1 MDKHISLARELGYEG
16 QELRD
21 YLKRQQD
28 LEREERLAQ
37 REYEK
42 EKREA
47 EQKDKEREE
56 KDKEREQKDKER
68 EQKEKDREQK
78 DKDRELEKLRIEA
91 EKLKIEAARKD
102 KEMEMEKEI
111 ALKKIE
117 AEVELKKIEA
127 ETTSHPWGPKE
138 KSSNPRSPKLPY
150 FDEHT
155 DKMDSYLTRF
165 ESYALSNK
173 WDPSMWAS
181 YLSALLKGRAL
192 EVFVRLSR
200 DDQSDYGQIKEAL
213 LTNFDLTER
222 SFRKKFRD
230 CRPEKAET
238 FRQFSGRLASY
249 LDKWLGLAK
258 VEKTYEAVCDFLAR
272 DQFLDCC
279 SHELYLYLKPKP
291 FKAIDELAH
300 EADLFADAKGGV
312 PLCIS
317 KGQHK
322 SRGVDQAQPKVE
334 LKQDQR
340 PVIQCKICGK
350 PHPTYKCWNNPD
362 NKKVA
367 SSAEFDSQYR
377 GGNSNWGQ
385 DRNRGQVDQRDNHY
399 NSHNDNNY
407 RTVHQVNFCKINS
420 DVGKGQD
427 KFSFPSSSSE
437 GLPHKDSKGTCHFPR
452 SRLPTAIGTV
462 NGKEIRV
469 LRDTGCTGVVVR
481 RSLVSDGQM
490 LNKQS
495 GVTLINNYKQRC
507 PMARINI
514 DCPFFRGTT
523 DALCIDDPAH
533 DLVIGN
539 IEGSKFPD
547 MTHFSSGV
555 VNKKRSKKSRK
566 DRKVKWA
573 DKFIRQHR
581 QELCMMQASDAKLA
595 DIRRRVESGSVT
607 KGRSFSSG
615 ETKFIRR
622 NGLIYRHF
630 KKNANVSLQLVVPSS
645 LTHSVMN
652 LAHESRKVVN
662 HRGRKETIS
671 KVLDEFY
678 WPGVCREVTQF
689 CRSCAT
695 CQRTNHNI
703 KVAMTHCC
711 SVPQRNISSKEAV
724 VSRTRRTESQTE
736 RRRSYGS
743 GRRCPIPY
751 YWRNMTVTESSSQ
764 C

>member
-47 EQKDKEREE
+47 EQKDKERE
-56 KDKEREQKDKER
+56 QKDKER

-102 KEMEMEKEI
+102 KEMEKEI

-155 DKMDSYLTRF
+155 VKMDSYLTRF

-192 EVFVRLSR
+192 EVFVRLSG

-279 SHELYLYLKPKP
+279 SHELYLYLKPKT
-291 FKAIDELAH
+291 FKVLGELAH

-317 KGQHK
+317 KGKHESK
-322 SRGVDQAQPKVE
+322 GVGQAQPKVE
-334 LKQDQR
+334 PKQDQR
-340 PVIQCKICGK
+340 PVVKCNICGK
-350 PHPTYKCWNNPD
+350 PHPTFKCWHNPD
-362 NKKVA
+362 NKKVV
-367 SSAEFDSQYR
+367 SSAEFNSQYR
-377 GGNSNWGQ
+377 GDNSYRDQ
-385 DRNRGQVDQRDNHY
+385 DRSFGRVDHCDNHY
-399 NSHNDNNY
+399 DNNY
-407 RTVHQVNFCKINS
+407 RTDHQVNFCKINS
-420 DVGKGQD
+420 DVGKGQA
-427 KFSFPSSSSE
+427 KCSSHHSSSE
-437 GLPHKDSKGTCHFPR
+437 VLPRKDSKGTCHFPR

-462 NGKEIRV
+462 NGKEVRV

-481 RSLVSDGQM
+481 SSLVSDGQM

-495 GVTLINNYKQRC
+495 GSVTLINNYKQRC
-507 PMARINI
+507 PVAHINI
-514 DCPFFRGTT
+514 DCPFFRGST

-533 DLVIGN
+533 DMVIGN
-539 IEGSKFPD
+539 IEGSKLPD

-555 VNKKRSKKSRK
+555 VNRKRQSRK
-566 DRKVKWA
+566 DRRKNRKVKVA

-581 QELCMMQASDAKLA
+581 QELVLKQASDIRLKE
-595 DIRRRVESGSVT
+595 IRRRVESGSVT
-607 KGRSFSSG
+607 KSRSFSSD

-678 WPGVCREVTQF
+678 WDGVCREVTQF
-689 CRSCAT
+689 CRSCAI
-695 CQRTNHNI
+695 CQRTTHNI

-711 SVPQRNISSKEAV
+711 
-724 VSRTRRTESQTE
+724 
-736 RRRSYGS
+736 
-743 GRRCPIPY
+743 
-751 YWRNMTVTESSSQ
+751 
-764 C
+764 

>member
-1 MDKHISLARELGYEG
+1 M
-16 QELRD
+16 
-21 YLKRQQD
+21 
-28 LEREERLAQ
+28 
-37 REYEK
+37 
-42 EKREA
+42 
-47 EQKDKEREE
+47 
-56 KDKEREQKDKER
+56 
-68 EQKEKDREQK
+68 
-78 DKDRELEKLRIEA
+78 
-91 EKLKIEAARKD
+91 KIEAARKD
-102 KEMEMEKEI
+102 KEMEMEKEVQ
-111 ALKKIE
+111 LKKIE

-127 ETTSHPWGPKE
+127 ETTSHPWGPKQ

-150 FDEHT
+150 FDEHM

-165 ESYALSNK
+165 ESYAMSNK

-192 EVFVRLSR
+192 ESFVRLSR

-230 CRPEKAET
+230 CKPEKAET

-272 DQFLDCC
+272 DQFLDCW
-279 SHELYLYLKPKP
+279 SHELYLYLNPKP
-291 FKAIDELAH
+291 FEVLCELAH
-300 EADLFADAKGGV
+300 EADLFADGKGGV
-312 PLCIS
+312 PLCIA
-317 KGQHK
+317 KGQHERK
-322 SRGVDQAQPKVE
+322 RVDQAQPKVE
-334 LKQDQR
+334 PKQDQR
-340 PVIQCKICGK
+340 QVVKCKICGK
-350 PHPTYKCWNNPD
+350 PLPTYKCWHNPD
-362 NKKVA
+362 NKKVV

-377 GGNSNWGQ
+377 GGNSYRDQN
-385 DRNRGQVDQRDNHY
+385 RNFGRVDQRDNY
-399 NSHNDNNY
+399 NNNY
-407 RTVHQVNFCKINS
+407 KTDHQVNFCKIESS
-420 DVGKGQD
+420 DLGKGQA
-427 KFSFPSSSSE
+427 KFSSPHSSSE
-437 GLPHKDSKGTCHFPR
+437 GLPHKDRKGSCHFPR

-462 NGKEIRV
+462 NGKDVRV

-481 RSLVSDGQM
+481 RSLVSEDQM

-507 PMARINI
+507 PVARINI
-514 DCPFFRGTT
+514 DCPFFRGST

-555 VNKKRSKKSRK
+555 VKNKQSRK
-566 DRKVKWA
+566 DRRKNRKVKVA
-573 DKFIRQHR
+573 DKFIKQNR
-581 QELCMMQASDAKLA
+581 QELCMKQASDVKLRE
-595 DIRRRVESGSVT
+595 IRRRVESGSVT
-607 KGRSFSSG
+607 KSHSFSSG

-630 KKNANVSLQLVVPSS
+630 KENAKVSLQLVVPSS
-645 LTHSVMN
+645 LTYSVMN

-662 HRGRKETIS
+662 HRGRKETIY
-671 KVLDEFY
+671 KVLEEFY

-695 CQRTNHNI
+695 CQRTNHNV
-703 KVAMTHCC
+703 KVASTHCC
-711 SVPQRNISSKEAV
+711 SIPQRNISSKEAV
-724 VSRTRRTESQTE
+724 VSRTRRTDSQTE
-736 RRRSYGS
+736 RRRSYGT

-751 YWRNMTVTESSSQ
+751 YWRNMTETESSSQ

>member
-21 YLKRQQD
+21 YFKRQQD

-37 REYEK
+37 REYER

-47 EQKDKEREE
+47 EQKDKERE
-56 KDKEREQKDKER
+56 QKDKDR
-68 EQKEKDREQK
+68 EQKEKDRELEKMKIEAARK
-78 DKDRELEKLRIEA
+78 DKEL
-91 EKLKIEAARKD
+91 EKLKIEATRKD
-102 KEMEMEKEI
+102 KEMEMEKEV

-127 ETTSHPWGPKE
+127 KTTSHPWGPNV
-138 KSSNPRSPKLPY
+138 KSSNPRSPKLSY

-155 DKMDSYLTRF
+155 DKKDSYLTRF

-173 WDPSMWAS
+173 WDPSMSAS

-279 SHELYLYLKPKP
+279 RHELYLYLKPKP
-291 FKAIDELAH
+291 FKVLGELAH

-312 PLCIS
+312 LLCVS

-322 SRGVDQAQPKVE
+322 SKSVDQAQPKVE
-334 LKQDQR
+334 PKQDQR
-340 PVIQCKICGK
+340 PVVKCKICGK

-367 SSAEFDSQYR
+367 YSAEFDSQYR
-377 GGNSNWGQ
+377 GDNSYRDQ
-385 DRNRGQVDQRDNHY
+385 DRNFGRSDQRDNHY
-399 NSHNDNNY
+399 DNDY
-407 RTVHQVNFCKINS
+407 RTDHQVNFCKIDYKNS
-420 DVGKGQD
+420 DVGKGQA
-427 KFSFPSSSSE
+427 KVSSPHFSKG
-437 GLPHKDSKGTCHFPR
+437 GLPHKDRKGTCHFPR
-452 SRLPTAIGTV
+452 SSLPTAIGTV
-462 NGKEIRV
+462 NGKGVRV

-481 RSLVSDGQM
+481 RSLVSDGQI

-507 PMARINI
+507 PMARINV

-547 MTHFSSGV
+547 ITHFSLGV
-555 VNKKRSKKSRK
+555 VKNKQSRKDRRK
-566 DRKVKWA
+566 DRKVKVA

-581 QELCMMQASDAKLA
+581 QEL
-595 DIRRRVESGSVT
+595 
-607 KGRSFSSG
+607 
-615 ETKFIRR
+615 
-622 NGLIYRHF
+622 
-630 KKNANVSLQLVVPSS
+630 
-645 LTHSVMN
+645 
-652 LAHESRKVVN
+652 
-662 HRGRKETIS
+662 
-671 KVLDEFY
+671 VL
-678 WPGVCREVTQF
+678 
-689 CRSCAT
+689 
-695 CQRTNHNI
+695 
-703 KVAMTHCC
+703 
-711 SVPQRNISSKEAV
+711 
-724 VSRTRRTESQTE
+724 
-736 RRRSYGS
+736 
-743 GRRCPIPY
+743 
-751 YWRNMTVTESSSQ
+751 
-764 C
+764 

>member
-37 REYEK
+37 REYER

-47 EQKDKEREE
+47 EQKDKEG
-56 KDKEREQKDKER
+56 
-68 EQKEKDREQK
+68 EQK

-117 AEVELKKIEA
+117 AEVELKKIQA

-291 FKAIDELAH
+291 FKALGELSH
-300 EADLFADAKGGV
+300 EADMFADAKGGV
-312 PLCIS
+312 PLCVA
-317 KGQHK
+317 KGKHENK
-322 SRGVDQAQPKVE
+322 GVDQAQPKVE
-334 LKQDQR
+334 PKQEKR
-340 PVIQCKICGK
+340 PRVQCKICGK
-350 PHPTYKCWNNPD
+350 PHPTYKCWKNPD
-362 NKKVA
+362 NKRVA
-367 SSAEFDSQYR
+367 SSAEFDSQYTYR
-377 GGNSNWGQ
+377 GDNSNWGQ
-385 DRNRGQVDQRDNHY
+385 DRSFGRVDQLNNHFDN
-399 NSHNDNNY
+399 NNY
-407 RTVHQVNFCKINS
+407 RTDHQVNFCKFDIKSS
-420 DVGKGQD
+420 DVGKGQA
-427 KFSFPSSSSE
+427 KFSSPHSSSE
-437 GLPHKDSKGTCHFPR
+437 VLPRKDSKGTCHFPR

-462 NGKEIRV
+462 NGKEVRV

-495 GVTLINNYKQRC
+495 GVTLINNYNQRC

-514 DCPFFRGTT
+514 DCPFFKGTT

-539 IEGSKFPD
+539 IEGSKFPN

-566 DRKVKWA
+566 NRKVKVA
-573 DKFIRQHR
+573 DKFIRQNR
-581 QELCMMQASDAKLA
+581 QELVLKQASDVKLIE
-595 DIRRRVESGSVT
+595 IRRRVESGSVT
-607 KGRSFSSG
+607 KSRSFSTG

-689 CRSCAT
+689 CRSCAI
-695 CQRTNHNI
+695 CQRTTHNI

-743 GRRCPIPY
+743 GRRCQIPY
-751 YWRNMTVTESSSQ
+751 YWRNMTVTDSSSQ
-764 C
+764 H

>member
-47 EQKDKEREE
+47 EQKDKERE
-56 KDKEREQKDKER
+56 QKDKER

-78 DKDRELEKLRIEA
+78 EKDRELEKLRIEA

-102 KEMEMEKEI
+102 KEMEKEI

-279 SHELYLYLKPKP
+279 SHELYLYLKPKT
-291 FKAIDELAH
+291 FKALGELSH

-312 PLCIS
+312 PLCVA
-317 KGQHK
+317 KGRHENK
-322 SRGVDQAQPKVE
+322 VVGQAQPKVE
-334 LKQDQR
+334 PKQDQR
-340 PVIQCKICGK
+340 PVVKCKFCGK
-350 PHPTYKCWNNPD
+350 PHPTHKCWNNPD
-362 NKKVA
+362 NKKCA

-377 GGNSNWGQ
+377 GSNSNWGQ
-385 DRNRGQVDQRDNHY
+385 DRNRGRVDQHDNRY
-399 NSHNDNNY
+399 DYDNY
-407 RTVHQVNFCKINS
+407 RTDHQVNFCKIDKS
-420 DVGKGQD
+420 LDVGKG
-427 KFSFPSSSSE
+427 
-437 GLPHKDSKGTCHFPR
+437 LPRKDSKGTCHFPR

-462 NGKEIRV
+462 NGKEVRV

-514 DCPFFRGTT
+514 DSPFFRGST

-547 MTHFSSGV
+547 VTHFSSGV
-555 VNKKRSKKSRK
+555 VSQKRSKKSRK
-566 DRKVKWA
+566 DRKVKVA

-581 QELCMMQASDAKLA
+581 QELCMMQASDSKLE
-595 DIRRRVESGSVT
+595 DIRRMVESGSVT
-607 KGRSFSSG
+607 MSHGFSSG

-652 LAHESRKVVN
+652 LAHESLKVVN

-689 CRSCAT
+689 CRSCAI
-695 CQRTNHNI
+695 CQRTTHNI

-724 VSRTRRTESQTE
+724 VSRTRRTDSQTE

-751 YWRNMTVTESSSQ
+751 YWRNMTTESSSQ

>member
-1 MDKHISLARELGYEG
+1 M
-16 QELRD
+16 
-21 YLKRQQD
+21 
-28 LEREERLAQ
+28 
-37 REYEK
+37 
-42 EKREA
+42 
-47 EQKDKEREE
+47 
-56 KDKEREQKDKER
+56 
-68 EQKEKDREQK
+68 
-78 DKDRELEKLRIEA
+78 
-91 EKLKIEAARKD
+91 
-102 KEMEMEKEI
+102 
-111 ALKKIE
+111 
-117 AEVELKKIEA
+117 ELKKIEA

-213 LTNFDLTER
+213 LTNFDLNER

-279 SHELYLYLKPKP
+279 SHELYLYLKPKT
-291 FKAIDELAH
+291 FKALGELAH

-312 PLCIS
+312 PLCITKGRQES
-317 KGQHK
+317 KVIG
-322 SRGVDQAQPKVE
+322 QAQPKVE
-334 LKQDQR
+334 PKQDQR
-340 PVIQCKICGK
+340 PVVKCKICGK

-362 NKKVA
+362 NKRVA
-367 SSAEFDSQYR
+367 SSAEFNSQYR

-385 DRNRGQVDQRDNHY
+385 DRNRGRVDHCDNHY
-399 NSHNDNNY
+399 DNNY
-407 RTVHQVNFCKINS
+407 RTDHQVNFCKIESS
-420 DVGKGQD
+420 DVGKGQA
-427 KFSFPSSSSE
+427 KLE
-437 GLPHKDSKGTCHFPR
+437 VLPHKDSKGTCHFPR

-462 NGKEIRV
+462 N
-469 LRDTGCTGVVVR
+469 
-481 RSLVSDGQM
+481 
-490 LNKQS
+490 
-495 GVTLINNYKQRC
+495 
-507 PMARINI
+507 
-514 DCPFFRGTT
+514 
-523 DALCIDDPAH
+523 
-533 DLVIGN
+533 
-539 IEGSKFPD
+539 EGSKFPD

-555 VNKKRSKKSRK
+555 VKNKQSRK
-566 DRKVKWA
+566 DRRKNRKVKVA
-573 DKFIRQHR
+573 DKFIRQNR
-581 QELCMMQASDAKLA
+581 QELVLKQASDAKLA

-607 KGRSFSSG
+607 KGHSFSSG

-630 KKNANVSLQLVVPSS
+630 KKNAKVSLQLVIPSS

-689 CRSCAT
+689 CRSCAI
-695 CQRTNHNI
+695 CQRTTHNI

-724 VSRTRRTESQTE
+724 VSRTRRTDSQTE

-751 YWRNMTVTESSSQ
+751 YWRNMTGTESSSQ

>member
-47 EQKDKEREE
+47 EQKDKERE
-56 KDKEREQKDKER
+56 
-68 EQKEKDREQK
+68 QKEKDREQK
-78 DKDRELEKLRIEA
+78 DKDREFEKLRIEA

-200 DDQSDYGQIKEAL
+200 DDQSDYEQIREAL
-213 LTNFDLTER
+213 LNNFNLTER
-222 SFRKKFRD
+222 QFKRKFRES
-230 CRPEKAET
+230 RPEKSET
-238 FRQFSGRLASY
+238 FRQFSSRMASY
-249 LDKWLGLAK
+249 LEKWLAMAK
-258 VEKTYEAVCDFLAR
+258 VEKTFEAVCDFLAR

-279 SHELYLYLKPKP
+279 SHELYLYLKPKT
-291 FKAIDELAH
+291 FKALGELAH

-312 PLCIS
+312 PLCITKGRQES
-317 KGQHK
+317 KVVG
-322 SRGVDQAQPKVE
+322 QAQPKVE
-334 LKQDQR
+334 PKQDQR
-340 PVIQCKICGK
+340 PFVKCKICGK

-377 GGNSNWGQ
+377 GDNSNWGQ
-385 DRNRGQVDQRDNHY
+385 DRNRGRVDQHDNRY
-399 NSHNDNNY
+399 DYDNY
-407 RTVHQVNFCKINS
+407 RTDHQVNFCKIDNKS
-420 DVGKGQD
+420 LDVGKG
-427 KFSFPSSSSE
+427 
-437 GLPHKDSKGTCHFPR
+437 LPRKDNKGTCHFPR

-495 GVTLINNYKQRC
+495 GVTLINNYNQRC

-514 DCPFFRGTT
+514 DCPFFRGST

-555 VNKKRSKKSRK
+555 VKNKQSRK
-566 DRKVKWA
+566 DRRKNRKVKVA
-573 DKFIRQHR
+573 DNFIRQHR
-581 QELCMMQASDAKLA
+581 QELLLKQASDDKLSE
-595 DIRRRVESGSVT
+595 IRRRVESGSVT
-607 KGRSFSSG
+607 MSRSFSSG

-622 NGLIYRHF
+622 NGLIYRHH
-630 KKNANVSLQLVVPSS
+630 KKNAKVSLQLVVPSS

-652 LAHESRKVVN
+652 LAHESLRVVN

-678 WPGVCREVTQF
+678 WPGVCREVAQF
-689 CRSCAT
+689 CRSCAI
-695 CQRTNHNI
+695 CQRTTHNI

-724 VSRTRRTESQTE
+724 VSRTRRTDSQTE

-751 YWRNMTVTESSSQ
+751 YWRNMTGTESSSQ

>member
-1 MDKHISLARELGYEG
+1 MDRIIDLARELGYEG

-21 YLKRQQD
+21 FISRQQD
-28 LEREERLAQ
+28 RDLEKFKLEAEREIAMKKL
-37 REYEK
+37 
-42 EKREA
+42 
-47 EQKDKEREE
+47 
-56 KDKEREQKDKER
+56 
-68 EQKEKDREQK
+68 
-78 DKDRELEKLRIEA
+78 ELESL
-91 EKLKIEAARKD
+91 
-102 KEMEMEKEI
+102 
-111 ALKKIE
+111 
-117 AEVELKKIEA
+117 
-127 ETTSHPWGPKE
+127 SHSGGPKSTE
-138 KSSNPRSPKLPY
+138 SNARFPKLPY
-150 FDEHT
+150 FDEKT
-155 DKMDSYLTRF
+155 DQMDSYLTRF

-291 FKAIDELAH
+291 FKAINELAH

-312 PLCIS
+312 PLCITKGRQES
-317 KGQHK
+317 KVVG
-322 SRGVDQAQPKVE
+322 QAQSKVE
-334 LKQDQR
+334 PNQDQR
-340 PVIQCKICGK
+340 PVVKCKICGK
-350 PHPTYKCWNNPD
+350 PHPTFKCWHNPD
-362 NKKVA
+362 NKKVV
-367 SSAEFDSQYR
+367 SSAEFNSQYR
-377 GGNSNWGQ
+377 GDNSYRDQ
-385 DRNRGQVDQRDNHY
+385 DRNRGRVDQHDNRY
-399 NSHNDNNY
+399 DYDNY
-407 RTVHQVNFCKINS
+407 RTDHQVNFCKIES
-420 DVGKGQD
+420 LDVGKGQT
-427 KFSFPSSSSE
+427 KLSSPHFSSE
-437 GLPHKDSKGTCHFPR
+437 VLPHKDSKGTCHFPR

-495 GVTLINNYKQRC
+495 GVTLINNYNQRC

-514 DCPFFRGTT
+514 DCPFFRGIT

-555 VNKKRSKKSRK
+555 VKNKQSRQDRRK
-566 DRKVKWA
+566 NRKVKVA

-581 QELCMMQASDAKLA
+581 QELVLTQASDSKLKE
-595 DIRRRVESGSVT
+595 IRRRVESGSVT
-607 KGRSFSSG
+607 KSRSFSSG

-630 KKNANVSLQLVVPSS
+630 MKNGKVSLQLVIPSC

-662 HRGRKETIS
+662 HRGRKEIIS

-689 CRSCAT
+689 CRSCAI
-695 CQRTNHNI
+695 CQRTTHNI

-711 SVPQRNISSKEAV
+711 SVPQRNLSMI
-724 VSRTRRTESQTE
+724 
-736 RRRSYGS
+736 
-743 GRRCPIPY
+743 
-751 YWRNMTVTESSSQ
+751 
-764 C
+764 

>member
-1 MDKHISLARELGYEG
+1 M
-16 QELRD
+16 
-21 YLKRQQD
+21 
-28 LEREERLAQ
+28 
-37 REYEK
+37 
-42 EKREA
+42 
-47 EQKDKEREE
+47 
-56 KDKEREQKDKER
+56 
-68 EQKEKDREQK
+68 
-78 DKDRELEKLRIEA
+78 
-91 EKLKIEAARKD
+91 
-102 KEMEMEKEI
+102 
-111 ALKKIE
+111 
-117 AEVELKKIEA
+117 ELKKIEA

-279 SHELYLYLKPKP
+279 SHELYLYLKPKT
-291 FKAIDELAH
+291 FKVLGELAH
-300 EADLFADAKGGV
+300 EADLFADARGGV
-312 PLCIS
+312 PGCVPKGHRETKSQVPHNYGNQVDRKSNIS
-317 KGQHK
+317 
-322 SRGVDQAQPKVE
+322 
-334 LKQDQR
+334 
-340 PVIQCKICGK
+340 CKICGK
-350 PHPTYKCWNNPD
+350 PHPTYKCWKTPD
-362 NKKVA
+362 NKRVA
-367 SSAEFDSQYR
+367 SSAEFDSQYTYR
-377 GGNSNWGQ
+377 GDNSNWGQ
-385 DRNRGQVDQRDNHY
+385 DRSFGRVDQCNNHFDN
-399 NSHNDNNY
+399 NNY
-407 RTVHQVNFCKINS
+407 RTDHQVNFCRIGS
-420 DVGKGQD
+420 LDVGKGQAQ
-427 KFSFPSSSSE
+427 FSSPHSSTG

-462 NGKEIRV
+462 NGKEVRV

-495 GVTLINNYKQRC
+495 GVTLINNYNQRC

-514 DCPFFRGTT
+514 DCPFFRGST
-523 DALCIDDPAH
+523 DALCIDDLAH
-533 DLVIGN
+533 DLVIVN

-555 VNKKRSKKSRK
+555 VENKQSRKDRRK
-566 DRKVKWA
+566 DRKVKVA
-573 DKFIRQHR
+573 DKFIRQNR
-581 QELCMMQASDAKLA
+581 QELVSKQASDDKLRE
-595 DIRRRVESGSVT
+595 IRRRVESGSVT
-607 KGRSFSSG
+607 KSRSFSSG
-615 ETKFIRR
+615 ETKFIRK

-652 LAHESRKVVN
+652 LAHESRKVLN
-662 HRGRKETIS
+662 HTGRKETIS

-689 CRSCAT
+689 CRSCAI
-695 CQRTNHNI
+695 CQRTTHNI

-751 YWRNMTVTESSSQ
+751 YWRNMTVTDSSSRY
-764 C
+764 

>member
-47 EQKDKEREE
+47 EQKDKEREQ
-56 KDKEREQKDKER
+56 KDKEWEQKDKER

-78 DKDRELEKLRIEA
+78 DKDREL

-230 CRPEKAET
+230 CRPEKAEP

-279 SHELYLYLKPKP
+279 SHELYLYLKPKT
-291 FKAIDELAH
+291 FKALGELAH
-300 EADLFADAKGGV
+300 EADSFADAKGGV
-312 PLCIS
+312 PLCIKGQRES
-317 KGQHK
+317 KGVGQ
-322 SRGVDQAQPKVE
+322 VQPKVE
-334 LKQDQR
+334 PNQDQR
-340 PVIQCKICGK
+340 PIVKCKICGK
-350 PHPTYKCWNNPD
+350 PHPTHRCWDNPNN
-362 NKKVA
+362 KRVA
-367 SSAEFDSQYR
+367 NSAQFDSQYR
-377 GGNSNWGQ
+377 GDNSYRDQ
-385 DRNRGQVDQRDNHY
+385 DRNFGRSDQRDNHY
-399 NSHNDNNY
+399 DNNY
-407 RTVHQVNFCKINS
+407 RTDHQVNFCKIESS

-427 KFSFPSSSSE
+427 KFSFPNSSSE

-452 SRLPTAIGTV
+452 SRLPTVIGTV

-495 GVTLINNYKQRC
+495 GVTLINNYNQRC
-507 PMARINI
+507 PMARIKI
-514 DCPFFRGTT
+514 DSPFFRGTT

-547 MTHFSSGV
+547 MTHFSSGAV
-555 VNKKRSKKSRK
+555 KHKQSRK
-566 DRKVKWA
+566 DRRKNRKGKVA
-573 DKFIRQHR
+573 DKFIKQNR

-607 KGRSFSSG
+607 KSRSFSTG

-671 KVLDEFY
+671 KVLDECY

-689 CRSCAT
+689 CRSCAI
-695 CQRTNHNI
+695 CQRTTHNI

-724 VSRTRRTESQTE
+724 VSRIRRTDSQTE

-751 YWRNMTVTESSSQ
+751 YWRNMTETESSSQ
-764 C
+764 N

>member
-21 YLKRQQD
+21 YLKRQHD

-47 EQKDKEREE
+47 EQ

-78 DKDRELEKLRIEA
+78 DKDRELEMLRIEA

-127 ETTSHPWGPKE
+127 ETTLHPWGPKE

-279 SHELYLYLKPKP
+279 SHELYLYFKPKT
-291 FKAIDELAH
+291 FKALGELAH
-300 EADLFADAKGGV
+300 EADLFADARGGV
-312 PLCIS
+312 PGCVAKGHRETKSQVPHNYGNQVDRKSNIS
-317 KGQHK
+317 
-322 SRGVDQAQPKVE
+322 
-334 LKQDQR
+334 
-340 PVIQCKICGK
+340 CKICGK
-350 PHPTYKCWNNPD
+350 AHQTHNCWH
-362 NKKVA
+362 NKSKRVSAGTEIA

-385 DRNRGQVDQRDNHY
+385 NRNRGRVDHFDNHY
-399 NSHNDNNY
+399 DNNY
-407 RTVHQVNFCKINS
+407 RTDHQVNFCKINS

-437 GLPHKDSKGTCHFPR
+437 GLPRKDSKGPGHFPR
-452 SRLPTAIGTV
+452 SKLPTAVGTV
-462 NGKEIRV
+462 NGKEVRV

-495 GVTLINNYKQRC
+495 GVTLINNYNQRC

-514 DCPFFRGTT
+514 DCPFFRGST
-523 DALCIDDPAH
+523 DALCIDDRAH

-555 VNKKRSKKSRK
+555 VKNKQSRK
-566 DRKVKWA
+566 DSRKNRKVKVA

-581 QELCMMQASDAKLA
+581 QELCMKQASDAKLA

-607 KGRSFSSG
+607 KSRSFSSG

-630 KKNANVSLQLVVPSS
+630 KKNAKVSLQLVVPSS

-652 LAHESRKVVN
+652 LAHESQKVVD

-689 CRSCAT
+689 CRSCAI
-695 CQRTNHNI
+695 CQRTTHNI

-711 SVPQRNISSKEAV
+711 SVPQRNISSKETV
-724 VSRTRRTESQTE
+724 VSRTRRTDSQTE

-751 YWRNMTVTESSSQ
+751 YWRNMTGTESSSQ

>member
-28 LEREERLAQ
+28 LEREERLAL

-47 EQKDKEREE
+47 EQ

-291 FKAIDELAH
+291 FKALGELAH

-312 PLCIS
+312 PLCVS
-317 KGQHK
+317 KGQYK
-322 SRGVDQAQPKVE
+322 SKSVDQAQPKVE
-334 LKQDQR
+334 PKQDQR
-340 PVIQCKICGK
+340 PVVKCKICGK

-362 NKKVA
+362 NKKFA

-377 GGNSNWGQ
+377 GSNSNWGQ
-385 DRNRGQVDQRDNHY
+385 DRNRGRVDQHDNRY
-399 NSHNDNNY
+399 DYDNY
-407 RTVHQVNFCKINS
+407 RTDHQVNFCKIDKNL
-420 DVGKGQD
+420 DVGKG
-427 KFSFPSSSSE
+427 
-437 GLPHKDSKGTCHFPR
+437 LPRKDNKGTCHFPR

-481 RSLVSDGQM
+481 RSLVSDGKM

-514 DCPFFRGTT
+514 DSPFFRGST

-555 VNKKRSKKSRK
+555 VSKKRSKKSRK
-566 DRKVKWA
+566 NRKVKVA

-581 QELCMMQASDAKLA
+581 QELVLKQASDAKLA

-607 KGRSFSSG
+607 KSRSFSSG

-630 KKNANVSLQLVVPSS
+630 KKNAKVSLQLVVPSS

-678 WPGVCREVTQF
+678 WPDVCREVTQF
-689 CRSCAT
+689 CRSCAI
-695 CQRTNHNI
+695 CQRTTHNI

-724 VSRTRRTESQTE
+724 NSRTRRTDSRTE
-736 RRRSYGS
+736 RQRSYGS

-751 YWRNMTVTESSSQ
+751 YWRNMTETESSSRY
-764 C
+764 